1 MYYSSRPLVSL
12 LNNAIDWW
20 ITFADLL
27 FFSQVFRARSRTTG
41 EVVALKHVCYG
52 EDGQRPLHVVRE
64 IEGLQALQN
73 HPHILQLLGFI
84 EAPFSISLVLQY
96 CERDLYSA
104 LAKAAGASPP
114 LAVTK
119 AIYQQLLQSIDAVH
133 SAGLAHRDISPG
145 NILFDTIGSL
155 RLSDFG
161 QARRIL
167 SPNNTDTN
175 LDPNHLPPPSLS
187 PSLALTPAVGT
198 RWYRAPELLFGSRKY
213 STSIDIWSAG
223 CIFAE
228 LLSGRPLFPGG
239 SDIDQLC
246 QIRDVLGSP
255 SIEAWDGFAD
265 LPDWGK
271 LIFPPQEAKSWED
284 IMPGVNPAA
293 LRLLGSM
300 LCYDPTARLTAKE
313 LLNDGFFTEAP
324 GPAQPQEVMEELK
337 TMRSR
342 TNTKS

>member
-64 IEGLQALQN
+64 IEGLQALQT

-175 LDPNHLPPPSLS
+175 
-187 PSLALTPAVGT
+187 
-198 RWYRAPELLFGSRKY
+198 
-213 STSIDIWSAG
+213 
-223 CIFAE
+223 
-228 LLSGRPLFPGG
+228 
-239 SDIDQLC
+239 
-246 QIRDVLGSP
+246 
-255 SIEAWDGFAD
+255 
-265 LPDWGK
+265 
-271 LIFPPQEAKSWED
+271 
-284 IMPGVNPAA
+284 
-293 LRLLGSM
+293 
-300 LCYDPTARLTAKE
+300 
-313 LLNDGFFTEAP
+313 
-324 GPAQPQEVMEELK
+324 
-337 TMRSR
+337 
-342 TNTKS
+342 